1 MFSAL
6 LSFLSAN
13 VLLFILH
20 IDGSSSFPKPLSA
33 KEERA
38 VLERLQDGD
47 PAARATLI
55 ERNLRLVSHIV
66 KKYYSRTNDTEDL
79 VSIGTIGLIKA
90 IDSFDP
96 SKGTRLATY
105 ASRCIENEILM
116 YFRAQRKTSGEVHLG
131 DAIEIDKDGN
141 PLTLQDVIR
150 DERDMEQELEQQV
163 VDLEKFHNTADGRVQ
178 VWFGLRTIFNN
189 TDELCVR
196 TKELADKYGV
206 GIHMHVAEA
215 KEEKEYTY
223 ARWGEGTVKHLER
236 LGVLDKNLLA
246 VHTVWLTDEELELFK
261 KREVKISHNPASA
274 MRVLGFARIPKMLAM
289 GLRPSIGTD
298 GASSSNHMDMVD
310 EMWLTSLI
318 HKGWRLDPTV
328 VPSQDILRMATKW
341 GARALLDEDLYGSLE
356 CGKKADLIVID
367 PHGPSMM
374 PVNDKIAALVT
385 AMHSANIQST
395 MCDGKWL
402 MRDRKILTLDE
413 EAILKEACDRAK
425 AIYKRAGIE
434 LPDRFPVVKV

>member
-116 YFRAQRKTSGEVHLG
+116 YFRSQRKYQGDVSLSDSLDSDGEGSALS
-131 DAIEIDKDGN
+131 
-141 PLTLQDVIR
+141 LMDVIR
-150 DERDMEQELEQQV
+150 VDDDMLENLDACSQ
-163 VDLEKFHNTADGRVQ
+163 TR
-178 VWFGLRTIFNN
+178 
-189 TDELCVR
+189 CVR
-196 TKELADKYGV
+196 RCGAASTRYS
-206 GIHMHVAEA
+206 M
-215 KEEKEYTY
+215 
-223 ARWGEGTVKHLER
+223 R
-236 LGVLDKNLLA
+236 
-246 VHTVWLTDEELELFK
+246 
-261 KREVKISHNPASA
+261 ASA
-274 MRVLGFARIPKMLAM
+274 RSSACAM
-289 GLRPSIGTD
+289 PS
-298 GASSSNHMDMVD
+298 
-310 EMWLTSLI
+310 
-318 HKGWRLDPTV
+318 
-328 VPSQDILRMATKW
+328 
-341 GARALLDEDLYGSLE
+341 
-356 CGKKADLIVID
+356 
-367 PHGPSMM
+367 
-374 PVNDKIAALVT
+374 AAV
-385 AMHSANIQST
+385 
-395 MCDGKWL
+395 
-402 MRDRKILTLDE
+402 RR
-413 EAILKEACDRAK
+413 
-425 AIYKRAGIE
+425 
-434 LPDRFPVVKV
+434 